1 MDLHHRDAGGSDEN
15 LITYAAVSVQTSQP
29 VLDGS
34 AVYETFTGPDFDTLD
49 VNGIVDRNLFFE
61 RGALNTLIVASHI
74 TLRHIDVHKYAVQKL
89 KEQEL

>member
-1 MDLHHRDAGGSDEN
+1 MD
-15 LITYAAVSVQTSQP
+15 SVQTTQP

-34 AVYETFTGPDFDTLD
+34 AMDETYIGTDLDTLD
-49 VNGIVDRNLFFE
+49 VNGIVNRNLFFE

-74 TLRHIDVHKYAVQKL
+74 IFRHIYVHEYAVQKL